1 MTTEKVREDR
11 LRRMARRQGFT
22 LRKSR
27 TRDPRAL
34 TYGAYFLLG
43 SPKGRDLPPGQPH
56 DGLSL
61 DEVERFLSGS

>member
-1 MTTEKVREDR
+1 MSVDKVRENR

-34 TYGAYFLLG
+34 DYGIYWLIG
-43 SPKGRDLPPGQPH
+43 SANNVGTDER
-56 DGLSL
+56 GLSL
-61 DEVERFLSGS
+61 DEVERFLNG